1 MASKYT
7 NRNLMEYDFDE
18 NDYAN
23 LVTSKQQMTAADNA
37 VKNYGDPK
45 YARQQ
50 ELENAI
56 NARQNLGKFSY
67 DINGDALYQQYKDNY
82 ITQGKQA
89 MMDTMGQAAAMT
101 GGYGNSYAATVGNQ
115 TYQGYLQNLNNMIPQ
130 LQQMALD
137 RYNAESNRLSENISI
152 LNADKAN
159 YLTEWELGYNKRVGE
174 RDYATTNYHKLYDN
188 TLDNYNNQIT
198 ANNEAYWN
206 EYSAGYQA
214 EQDSIANQR
223 AAAELKLKQDAQTIA
238 EMQAGVVRDKNGNIV
253 SVPVGRTSAD
263 DSISDA
269 TREALKNAQTVEDVE
284 DILGNLG
291 LDNDVYDELL
301 ASYEVGKEGYKEKK
315 VNSTPLKERDWTV
328 VSKGGLNWG
337 GGMDKNATVTD
348 GVNTYT
354 IKQLYEYLT
363 DPDEMNGEP
372 MSSDDAEAWLIKL
385 QKKTGISWRN

>member
-50 ELENAI
+50 DLENAI
-56 NARQNLGKFSY
+56 NAGLNLGKFSY

-174 RDYATTNYHKLYDN
+174 REYAATNYHELYDN

-198 ANNEAYWN
+198 ANNDAYWKDR
-206 EYSAGYQA
+206 E
-214 EQDSIANQR
+214 AN
-223 AAAELKLKQDAQTIA
+223 ALEDISSYEDTISKLKSDIENNYISIDRFKTDADGNIIGIDENTWENYKKSDNNEDQEDENKAIAYGGITVSEGKGKREDFDTERDGYDNFDVKVNGKKYRVENQGKVTVTNTIKA
-238 EMQAGVVRDKNGNIV
+238 LDKSEAQAGNIV
-253 SVPVGRTSAD
+253 KYGGKLYYKS
-263 DSISDA
+263 SDGA
-269 TREALKNAQTVEDVE
+269 YY
-284 DILGNLG
+284 NLG
-291 LDNDVYDELL
+291 ATNVLFWKTSGYEDLL
-301 ASYEVGKEGYKEKK
+301 KALE
-315 VNSTPLKERDWTV
+315 
-328 VSKGGLNWG
+328 
-337 GGMDKNATVTD
+337 
-348 GVNTYT
+348 
-354 IKQLYEYLT
+354 
-363 DPDEMNGEP
+363 
-372 MSSDDAEAWLIKL
+372 
-385 QKKTGISWRN
+385 